1 MSTAGPSSAIRQGG
15 KEIALGL
22 RLAHAENALHALTS
36 GQVDA
41 IVTPDGRAHL
51 LQHAPEQARQS
62 ERRLQAIIESAV
74 DIIMV
79 VGRSGGVLFQNR
91 AITRLLGYEP
101 GSLLAQNLFQFVHP
115 EDLPAFYSAFFNV
128 IEEFRETVTLQFRLR
143 HRNGVYRTLESTMG
157 KLCEGQDAQVVV
169 ICRDVKHG
177 ESTREEAAEKLL
189 VLAEAAQTKDRFLAM
204 LSHELRTPL
213 APVLLGVQELHE
225 DDRFADAR
233 PVLAMIRRNLQLQV
247 QLLGDLI
254 DFTVVGQHKVRLQP
268 ESIDAHE
275 AVRFVLEICRS
286 EIAEARMEVIVHLR
300 AADSMVLASSARLQ
314 QVMWNLLKN
323 AIKFSPPGG
332 SIAIVSANDDDGNL
346 TLEFIDQG
354 IGIASE
360 LLPLVFDAFQQGD
373 VLARPSYGSFGL
385 GLFIAKG
392 LAEAQGGTLAAFS
405 EGRGKGAT
413 FRLTL
418 IKASSNDFAVPIEQ
432 HLHPRPN
439 GH

>member
-1 MSTAGPSSAIRQGG
+1 MSAAIGTSSAVPHDGR
-15 KEIALGL
+15 EIGLGL
-22 RLAHAENALHALTS
+22 RLAHAENALRALAT

-41 IVTPDGRAHL
+41 IITPDGRAHL
-51 LQHAPEQARQS
+51 LPRAPEQAQQG

-91 AITRLLGYEP
+91 ATTQLLGYET
-101 GSLLAQNLFQFVHP
+101 GSLLAQNLFQLVHP
-115 EDLPAFYSAFFNV
+115 EDLPVFYSAFFNV
-128 IEEFRETVTLQFRLR
+128 IEEFRKAVTLQFRLR
-143 HRNGVYRTLESTMG
+143 HRNSLYHTLEATIG
-157 KLCEGQDAQVVV
+157 KLCDGPDAQVVV
-169 ICRDVKHG
+169 TCRDVRRG
-177 ESTREEAAEKLL
+177 ESAREETAQKLL

-213 APVLLGVQELHE
+213 TPALFGVQELQE
-225 DDRFADAR
+225 DDRFIEAR
-233 PVLAMIRRNLQLQV
+233 PILAMIQRNLQLQA

-254 DFTVVGQHKVRLQP
+254 DFTVVGQHKVRLHP

-275 AVRFVLEICRS
+275 AVRFVLEICGR
-286 EIAEARMEVIVHLR
+286 EIAEARMEVALHLR

-314 QVMWNLLKN
+314 QVMWNLIKN
-323 AIKFSPPGG
+323 AVKFSPAGG
-332 SIAIVSANDDDGNL
+332 SISIVSANNAAGDL
-346 TLEFIDQG
+346 ILEFIDRG
-354 IGIASE
+354 VGIAPE

-373 VLARPSYGSFGL
+373 VQARPFYGSFGL

-392 LAEAQGGTLAAFS
+392 LVEAQGGTLAAFS

-418 IKASSNDFAVPIEQ
+418 TKASSNDFAVPIQ
-432 HLHPRPN
+432 
-439 GH
+439 